1 VIIENTWAIQN
12 PELNGY
18 TAIQGW
24 LPSKKMAV
32 GLAMPKGPRAA
43 AQTGE
48 NWSELMFAE
57 LTDYLSPDHPFKA
70 PGITPPEL
78 VRPPSSG

>member
-1 VIIENTWAIQN
+1 MAIQN

-32 GLAMPKGPRAA
+32 GLAVTKGPRAA

-48 NWSELMFAE
+48 NWSESMFADFTE
-57 LTDYLSPDHPFKA
+57 YLSPGHLFTA
-70 PGITPPEL
+70 PGITPPEPIVPRL
-78 VRPPSSG
+78 SG